1 MTEIRHILISWDRA
15 IKLRLALFSWNRA
28 IELRLTLVLQSKVT

>member
-15 IKLRLALFSWNRA
+15 TK
-28 IELRLTLVLQSKVT
+28 LRLTLFPWVRLSETHLEIND